1 MSRRTSITF
10 VYFSLNL
17 SFVSSTNRTPP
28 EDLGGQ
34 RVPLYSE
41 TGKQGKVPLYS
52 ETGKQRT
59 AGIQHWGRSG
69 GEKRGKK
76 GLITPGELGGKQ
88 TKEVDWDCQ
97 GALFKKHI

>member
-1 MSRRTSITF
+1 MGLTISAGLHFLLKVLVSHRTSITF

-41 TGKQGKVPLYS
+41 TGSNAQLTVN
-52 ETGKQRT
+52 TGDGL
-59 AGIQHWGRSG
+59 AGRKEGR
-69 GEKRGKK
+69 K
-76 GLITPGELGGKQ
+76 G
-88 TKEVDWDCQ
+88 
-97 GALFKKHI
+97 